1 MTPIG
6 NGFTCEDAIALL
18 ERIARDEGNDAEER
32 VYALEVL
39 ARLNGWNQPL
49 KLQLV
54 AADFQTIL
62 EQLAKLSPVA
72 ESAARRV
79 EIEGVKIHHFLDAR
93 RALSDCRRAVG
104 MAHVQ
109 RPESEPPRSDPQ
121 FT

>member
-62 EQLAKLSPVA
+62 EQLAKP
-72 ESAARRV
+72 AAR
-79 EIEGVKIHHFLDAR
+79 L
-93 RALSDCRRAVG
+93 
-104 MAHVQ
+104 
-109 RPESEPPRSDPQ
+109 
-121 FT
+121 